1 MVADNRSLSGMHH
14 SSHTQNTYLGINTV
28 IGDANGT
35 AQDEGCY
42 PINIIS
48 DPETPLG
55 NLGNKRVNILSI
67 LGGVSVIAELYAI
80 SDSEARGF
88 PKRSDSTVMP

>member
-1 MVADNRSLSGMHH
+1 MAADNRFSEMYHDSYA
-14 SSHTQNTYLGINTV
+14 QDTYLGINTV
-28 IGDANGT
+28 IGDANRT

-55 NLGNKRVNILSI
+55 NLGNKWVNILSI

-80 SDSEARGF
+80 PDSEARGF
-88 PKRSDSTVMP
+88 PTRSDSTVMP